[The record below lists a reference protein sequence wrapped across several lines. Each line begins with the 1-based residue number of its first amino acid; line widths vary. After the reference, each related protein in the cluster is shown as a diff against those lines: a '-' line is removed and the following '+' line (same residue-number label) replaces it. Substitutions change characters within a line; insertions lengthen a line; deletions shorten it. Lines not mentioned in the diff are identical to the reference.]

1 MATVLRMPELAANT
15 PEATLVEWLVT
26 EGAKIAAGDPIA
38 TVETAKATVD
48 VEAEAGGIVLRLVA
62 SAGTDIQVGAA
73 IAVVGEEGEW
83 VSDADV
89 DGADG
94 ESDREQ
100 VDQQPVPP
108 ASVPAAPPAPP
119 APAARQEPV
128 RDAEPARVFASPLA
142 RKLTRDA
149 GLDLAELVGTGPG
162 GRIVR
167 RDVTAALARNGAR
180 AERATTSV
188 PAPSVEVVGSQ
199 ESLRNSRDIPHTRL
213 RRAIATRLTESK
225 QQAPHF
231 YVRGTARVDELLAL
245 REQLN
250 QRATARISVNDL
262 VVMAVAKAH
271 RTVPGMNV
279 VWSADAVRQFD
290 GVDVAVAVATP
301 DGLLTP
307 VVRSVDTMNLS
318 TLAAST
324 RDFAER
330 AREGRIRP
338 DELDGGSITV
348 TNLGMYGT
356 EEFTAIINPPHA
368 SILAVGAALETV
380 VVDDG
385 RCAVARTV
393 RLTLS
398 VDHRPVDGVVAAQW
412 MQELVALLEEP
423 LRIVT

>member
-26 EGAKIAAGDPIA
+26 EGAEVAAGDPIA

-48 VEAEAGGIVLRLVA
+48 IEAETGGLILRLVA
-62 SAGTDIQVGAA
+62 ADGTDVEVGAP
-73 IAVVGEEGEW
+73 IAVVGAAGESLAE
-83 VSDADV
+83 VDLGG
-89 DGADG
+89 DGASTEADQPG
-94 ESDREQ
+94 PDERE
-100 VDQQPVPP
+100 
-108 ASVPAAPPAPP
+108 PAALEAGP
-119 APAARQEPV
+119 
-128 RDAEPARVFASPLA
+128 EPARETLPTRIFASPLA
-142 RKLTRDA
+142 RKLTKDA
-149 GLDLAELVGTGPG
+149 GLDLSELVGTGPG

-167 RDVTAALARNGAR
+167 RDVAAALASNGTSSQP
-180 AERATTSV
+180 ATPAADAV
-188 PAPSVEVVGSQ
+188 PVEVVEVVRPTESRGSH
-199 ESLRNSRDIPHTRL
+199 RDIPHTRL
-213 RRAIATRLTESK
+213 RRAIAARLTESK

-231 YVRGTARVDELLAL
+231 YVRGTARVDQLLAL

-250 QRATARISVNDL
+250 QRTATRISVNDL

-271 RTVPGMNV
+271 LAVPAMNV
-279 VWSADAVRQFD
+279 VWSADAVRRFD
-290 GVDVAVAVATP
+290 RVDVAVAVATE

-318 TLAAST
+318 TLAAAT
-324 RDFAER
+324 RSFAGR
-330 AREGRIRP
+330 ARKGAIRP

-368 SILAVGAALETV
+368 SILAVGAARETV
-380 VVDDG
+380 VVDEG
-385 RCAVARTV
+385 QCVVARTV

-423 LRIVT
+423 IRIVA